1 MRNIHTHEM
10 RTIPESLMNLF
21 GTSSRNGFVA
31 LPIDRA
37 SGKRRDDAWIES
49 LIHAPSTRFLPIWQT
64 RSFLVGEDI
73 LHPVLL
79 SPSDLGDLLRQGDPP
94 VFLGLNGETAYFAI
108 DLSSDGSESTPVI
121 PAAAASARFSDLKLM
136 GPLIPR
142 EEGALLA
149 YARAITWWHRQNHFC
164 SFCGSP
170 SNSAWGG
177 HIRICANPSCA
188 RQHFPRTDPAVI
200 VLVSSGDRCL
210 LGRQSIWVERMY
222 SALAGFVEPGESL
235 EAAVIREVR
244 EETGIDVREVRYHSS
259 QPWPFPASIMLGF
272 TARAENGQ
280 INLRDHELE
289 DARWFSRAEIAATLR
304 DDALRM
310 PSTISIA
317 YRLIEDWF
325 DVGAAVPLKNL
336 LPPRT
341 AS

>member
-1 MRNIHTHEM
+1 MGNIHTHET
-10 RTIPESLMNLF
+10 RAITASQIDFCGP
-21 GTSSRNGFVA
+21 SSRNGFVG
-31 LPIDRA
+31 LSIDRA
-37 SGKRRDDAWIES
+37 SGRRRDDAWIES

-64 RSFLVGEDI
+64 RNYLVGEDV

-79 SPSDLGDLLRQGDPP
+79 SPSDLQDFLRHGDPP
-94 VFLGLNGETAYFAI
+94 VFLGMEGDTAYFAI
-108 DLSSDGSESTPVI
+108 DLPSDGSESTPVI
-121 PAAAASARFSDLKLM
+121 PAAAASARFSDLKMM
-136 GPLIPR
+136 GPLLPR

-177 HIRICANPSCA
+177 HVRVCTNPSCA
-188 RQHFPRTDPAVI
+188 RQHFPRTDPAII
-200 VLVSSGDRCL
+200 VLVRSGDRCL
-210 LGRQSIWVERMY
+210 LGRQTIWIERMY

-244 EETGIDVREVRYHSS
+244 EETGIDVCEVRYHSS

-272 TARAENGQ
+272 TARAENEQ
-280 INLRDHELE
+280 INLQDHELE
-289 DARWFSRAEIAATLR
+289 DARWFSRSEIVEALK
-304 DDALRM
+304 DGALRM
-310 PSTISIA
+310 PTPISIA

-325 DVGAAVPLKNL
+325 DEGADVPLKNL
-336 LPPRT
+336 LPSMK